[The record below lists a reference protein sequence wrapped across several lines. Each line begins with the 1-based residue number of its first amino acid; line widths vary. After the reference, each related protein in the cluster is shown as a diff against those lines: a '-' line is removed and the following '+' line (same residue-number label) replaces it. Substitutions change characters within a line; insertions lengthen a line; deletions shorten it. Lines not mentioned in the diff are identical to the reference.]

1 MVRVWPAGGQA
12 VDAEPESET
21 DAETGT
27 DADTES
33 DAESGTDADTES
45 DAVTAMAR
53 IVPVRTALRRRM
65 MNIRGWI
72 VAITLTCEP
81 ARCMAR
87 KAWPGRQGA
96 GCRVRWLCPWMWGGW
111 PLRAGC
117 GARCGHGE
125 GR

>member
-12 VDAEPESET
+12 VDAEPESETDAET

-87 KAWPGRQGA
+87 KAGGGMSCPVAVSVDVGWLAAA
-96 GCRVRWLCPWMWGGW
+96 GLVWCA
-111 PLRAGC
+111 LRSW
-117 GARCGHGE
+117 
-125 GR
+125 